1 MNEIITQ
8 YSTKTAQSLIENNLD
23 AILATLSDGIDRQ
36 ITEDEA
42 ILLTNAIKISL
53 TLGVSQ
59 IISTLCSAGVL
70 DYSEDALRRL
80 LLNLQ

>member
-23 AILATLSDGIDRQ
+23 TILTTLSNGIDRQ

-59 IISTLCSAGVL
+59 IISTLCS
-70 DYSEDALRRL
+70 EDALRRS